1 MLGVLQAAGFRRAKF
16 LQTRSIEPLGFDVST
31 TMRPMWKPLQT
42 AHKDV
47 LIPPLLI
54 KTEFGLSSYK
64 VWLTDLT
71 HIWIESMDRR
81 QIIQRAFSVDT
92 SIDPSEDTSQLRLF
106 LQSIEDALVQRAGT
120 SVEVV
125 QSDNKKHLILQT
137 STPLPGPL
145 NPLEWKIMLM
155 PAPQPMLTTEFVIPL
170 LSQQSTAKAEKASLL
185 QQLKYKDIIIS
196 KMIEKMQSDGVD
208 LTRVFPGAPHAR
220 PGANARQVVGK
231 SVNGLGEFNLEQW
244 QNRIARDGKSLEELK
259 DLVSNAFDADSQEP
273 SGESQIQDS
282 PDYGDWWR
290 NLRHENSQ
298 QTLATSLLPNS
309 GPEENE
315 VVEGDFQVCSQI
327 LPSLFT
333 GS

>member
-1 MLGVLQAAGFRRAKF
+1 
-16 LQTRSIEPLGFDVST
+16 
-31 TMRPMWKPLQT
+31 MRPRWKPLQI
-42 AHKDV
+42 AHNDV
-47 LIPPLLI
+47 PIPPLLV

-71 HIWIESMDRR
+71 HIWIESMDRK

-106 LQSIEDALVQRAGT
+106 LQSVEDAIVQRAGT

-137 STPLPGPL
+137 STPLPGSL

-155 PAPQPMLTTEFVIPL
+155 LAPQSILTTEFVIPL
-170 LSQQSTAKAEKASLL
+170 LSQQSIAKAEKASLL
-185 QQLKYKDIIIS
+185 QQLKYKDNVIS

-208 LTRVFPGAPHAR
+208 LTKIFLGAPHPR

-231 SVNGLGEFNLEQW
+231 SVNGFGEFDLEQW
-244 QNRIARDGKSLEELK
+244 QNRIARDRKSLEEVK
-259 DLVSNAFDADSQEP
+259 DLVSKAFDADSQEP
-273 SGESQIQDS
+273 SGHSQIQDS

-298 QTLATSLLPNS
+298 LTPATSLLS
-309 GPEENE
+309 TADPEENE

-327 LPSLFT
+327 LPSLST

>member
-1 MLGVLQAAGFRRAKF
+1 
-16 LQTRSIEPLGFDVST
+16 
-31 TMRPMWKPLQT
+31 MWKPLQIG
-42 AHKDV
+42 HKDV

-106 LQSIEDALVQRAGT
+106 LQSIEDAIVQRAGT

-137 STPLPGPL
+137 STPLPGTL

-155 PAPQPMLTTEFVIPL
+155 PAPQSTLTTEFVIPL

-185 QQLKYKDIIIS
+185 QQLKYKDNVIS
-196 KMIEKMQSDGVD
+196 KMIERMQSEGVD
-208 LTRVFPGAPHAR
+208 LTKVFPGAPHAR
-220 PGANARQVVGK
+220 PGANTRQVVGK
-231 SVNGLGEFNLEQW
+231 SVNGLSEFNLEQW
-244 QNRIARDGKSLEELK
+244 QNRIGRDGKSLEELK
-259 DLVSNAFDADSQEP
+259 DLVSNAFEADSQEP

-298 QTLATSLLPNS
+298 QTPATSLLPTS
-309 GPEENE
+309 EPEENE